1 MTPRVAN
8 PQPISHIHVLSLVIA
23 IAIMLACTLYPPM
36 MAAPDGKPDHV
47 LATALFAAMSVAFVR
62 GVGFVPR
69 MLVWRWLFSG
79 WTCFATLAVA
89 GWVKFLH

>member
-1 MTPRVAN
+1 MIPNIAN
-8 PQPISHIHVLSLVIA
+8 AQSSSRIHPLSLVIA

-36 MAAPDGKPDHV
+36 MAAPDGKADHV

-69 MLVWRWLFSG
+69 LLAWRWLFSG
-79 WTCFATLAVA
+79 WTCFAALALA
-89 GWVKFLH
+89 GWIKFLH

>member
-1 MTPRVAN
+1 MMPRVDDT
-8 PQPISHIHVLSLVIA
+8 PPSSHINLLSLLIA
-23 IAIMLACTLYPPM
+23 VAIMLACTLYPPM
-36 MAAPDGKPDHV
+36 MAAPDGKADHV

-79 WTCFATLAVA
+79 WTCLAALALA
-89 GWVKFLH
+89 GWVTFLH

>member
-1 MTPRVAN
+1 MMPRVAN
-8 PQPISHIHVLSLVIA
+8 APPSSHINLLSLLIA
-23 IAIMLACTLYPPM
+23 LAIMLACTLYPPM
-36 MAAPDGKPDHV
+36 MAAPDGKADHV

-79 WTCFATLAVA
+79 WTCLGALALA

>member
-1 MTPRVAN
+1 MMPRVTGTSPSSQIN
-8 PQPISHIHVLSLVIA
+8 VLSLLIA
-23 IAIMLACTLYPPM
+23 VAIMLACTLYPPM
-36 MAAPDGKPDHV
+36 MAAPDGKADHV

-79 WTCFATLAVA
+79 WTCFAALALA

>member
-1 MTPRVAN
+1 MMPRVAN
-8 PQPISHIHVLSLVIA
+8 APPSSHINLLSLLIA
-23 IAIMLACTLYPPM
+23 VAIMLACTLYPPM
-36 MAAPDGKPDHV
+36 MAAPDGKADHV

-79 WTCFATLAVA
+79 WTCLAALALA